1 MAGQSWRDRLQTA
14 SFRGI
19 PFKVESTSGELGR
32 RVVVHEYPQR
42 DLPYTEDL
50 GRKAE
55 VVSLEAFVIG
65 ADYMTLRD
73 RLVNA
78 IETAGA
84 GELVHPYRG
93 RAQVVVTSCR
103 ISESTADGGM
113 AKFSLS
119 FTEAGVPVN
128 PKPRTDTKAAVNKA
142 ALNAKAASQSW
153 FAKVFSVQT
162 RLIAS
167 VSAAITQ
174 AGTVLNSLR
183 LAANSVLAGALLPD
197 FVHEL
202 YGISASVSSLI
213 LFPVNLAQGLSGM
226 ITGLSGI
233 AASPVAALSA
243 LRSLFGFGAEVPTY
257 SSASVP
263 TPGSVQQAANQA
275 ALSSLVRTTA
285 IIEACVVATQL
296 TPASYNEAIALR
308 NELSAVLEAE
318 AETATDDVYR
328 ALTALRLAVIA
339 DITVRAAD
347 LSRLVSVTVP
357 VTLPALVVTYNLYG
371 TVAGADS
378 LVARNHIR
386 HPGFV
391 PGGQALEVLT
401 P

>member
-1 MAGQSWRDRLQTA
+1 
-14 SFRGI
+14 
-19 PFKVESTSGELGR
+19 
-32 RVVVHEYPQR
+32 
-42 DLPYTEDL
+42 
-50 GRKAE
+50 
-55 VVSLEAFVIG
+55 
-65 ADYMTLRD
+65 
-73 RLVNA
+73 
-78 IETAGA
+78 
-84 GELVHPYRG
+84 
-93 RAQVVVTSCR
+93 
-103 ISESTADGGM
+103 
-113 AKFSLS
+113 
-119 FTEAGVPVN
+119 
-128 PKPRTDTKAAVNKA
+128 
-142 ALNAKAASQSW
+142 
-153 FAKVFSVQT
+153 
-162 RLIAS
+162 
-167 VSAAITQ
+167 
-174 AGTVLNSLR
+174 
-183 LAANSVLAGALLPD
+183 
-197 FVHEL
+197 
-202 YGISASVSSLI
+202 
-213 LFPVNLAQGLSGM
+213 M

-308 NELSAVLEAE
+308 DELSAVLEAE
-318 AETATDDVYR
+318 AQTATDAVYT

>member
-1 MAGQSWRDRLQTA
+1 MAGQSWRDKLQTA

-19 PFKVESTSGELGR
+19 PFKVESTSGDIGR

-50 GRKAE
+50 GRKARE
-55 VVSLEAFVIG
+55 FSLEAFVIG
-65 ADYMTLRD
+65 TDYMTARD

-78 IETAGA
+78 IETVGA

-93 RAQVVVTSCR
+93 RSQVVVTSCR
-103 ISESTADGGM
+103 VSESTADGGM

-128 PKPRTDTKAAVNKA
+128 PKPRTDTKAVVKKA
-142 ALNAKAASQSW
+142 ALKAKAAKQSW
-153 FAKVFSVQT
+153 FAQEFSVVKAK
-162 RLIAS
+162 AS
-167 VSAAITQ
+167 VVTAAI
-174 AGTVLNSLR
+174 AKANAVLNTLR
-183 LAANSVLAGALLPD
+183 LAANSVLSGALLPD
-197 FVHEL
+197 FVHDL
-202 YGISASVSSLI
+202 FSMAASVSSLI
-213 LFPVNLAQGLSGM
+213 LFPVNLAQGFMGM
-226 ITGLSGI
+226 VTGLSGI
-233 AASPVAALSA
+233 ANSPLAALSA
-243 LRSLFGFGAEVPTY
+243 LRSLFGFGSDDVVVAPL
-257 SSASVP
+257 
-263 TPGSVQQAANQA
+263 TPGGVQQAANQA
-275 ALSSLVRTTA
+275 ALSSLIRTTA
-285 IIEACVVATQL
+285 IIEACVVATEI

-308 NELSAVLEAE
+308 DELTAVLEAE

-328 ALTALRLAVIA
+328 ALMELRLAVIA
-339 DITVRAAD
+339 DITLRAAD

-357 VTLPALVVTYNLYG
+357 VTLPALVVAYNLYG
-371 TVAGADS
+371 TVAKADS